1 MSQHTPGGG
10 HTSGAPV
17 SPETTVDPHNPA
29 GRKTFFGQPG
39 MLANLFSVE
48 MWERFSFYGMQAL
61 VLYYMYYAVS
71 DGGLGLDEGV
81 AAGIVGAYG
90 GTVYLCSILGGWVA
104 DRLLGS
110 ERTMLTSAVLIM
122 FGHIALALIPGV
134 AGLTVGLL
142 CIAVGSGGLK
152 TTCVNLVGTLYE
164 REDPRRDA
172 GFSIYYMG
180 VNIGALFGPLL
191 TSFAWGTWGFHA
203 GFGIAA
209 IFMALGLVQY
219 LLTRKGLPDTVHT
232 VANSL
237 PRSQY
242 GKWIGI
248 ALAFIAVVMV
258 LLLTGILNPGNLSDA
273 VILVVVVAAVV
284 LFATMLRDKGLSA
297 DEHSRVVAFIPLF
310 IATAAFFAL
319 FQQQF
324 TVLAIYA
331 DTRLQ
336 LSIFGIDFKP
346 SATQSINPVFI
357 ILMGMVFAAV
367 WTKLGT
373 RQPSTPVKFGIAL
386 LLIGVAF
393 LLFITQ
399 AHTESVFVGWIVLV
413 LFFATL
419 GELFLSPVGL
429 SLATKLAPR
438 RYPVQMVALYNLSI
452 ALGTALSGSLAE
464 FYSRENEVGYFG
476 TMGAITI
483 VLGVVMLLV
492 AKPILKLMRGIR

>member
-232 VANSL
+232 VANPL

-248 ALAFIAVVMV
+248 ALAFIAVVVV

>member
-232 VANSL
+232 VANPL

-248 ALAFIAVVMV
+248 ALAFIAVVVV

-310 IATAAFFAL
+310 MATAAFFAL

-492 AKPILKLMRGIR
+492 AKPILKLMCGIR

>member
-1 MSQHTPGGG
+1 MSQDSPDGSHAHAAAATPP
-10 HTSGAPV
+10 APV
-17 SPETTVDPHNPA
+17 DPRNPA

-61 VLYYMYYAVS
+61 VLYYMYRPAVE
-71 DGGLGLDEGV
+71 GGLEIDEGV

-90 GTVYLCSILGGWVA
+90 GTVYLCSILGGWIA

-110 ERTMLTSAVLIM
+110 ERTMLASAVLIM
-122 FGHIALALIPGV
+122 FGHVALAFVPGV
-134 AGLTVGLL
+134 PGLTIGLL
-142 CIAVGSGGLK
+142 SIAVGSGGLK

-164 REDPRRDA
+164 RDDPRRDA
-172 GFSIYYMG
+172 GFSLYYMG

-209 IFMALGLVQY
+209 VFMALGLVQY
-219 LLTRKGLPDTVHT
+219 VLTRKGLPATVHT
-232 VANSL
+232 VANPL

-242 GKWIGI
+242 GRWIGI
-248 ALAFIAVVMV
+248 ALAFVVVVLV
-258 LLLTGILNPGNLSDA
+258 LLFTGVLNPGNLSDA
-273 VILVVVVAAVV
+273 VILVVVVSAVL
-284 LFATMLRDKGLSA
+284 LFTTMLRDKDLSA
-297 DEHSRVVAFIPLF
+297 DEHSRVIAFIPLF
-310 IATAAFFAL
+310 IATAAFFSL

-331 DTRLQ
+331 DTRLN
-336 LSIFGIDFKP
+336 LNVFGFEIKP
-346 SATQSINPVFI
+346 SAVQSITPVFI
-357 ILMGMVFAAV
+357 ILLSMGFAAA
-367 WTKLGT
+367 WTKLGR
-373 RQPSTPVKFGIAL
+373 RQPSTPIKFGIAL

-399 AHTESVFVGWIVLV
+399 AQTASVFIGWIVLV
-413 LFFATL
+413 LLFATL

-438 RYPVQMVALYNLSI
+438 KFPVQMVALYNLSV

-483 VLGVVMLLV
+483 VLGIVMLLV

>member
-1 MSQHTPGGG
+1 MSQNTPDGGPL
-10 HTSGAPV
+10 SGTPV
-17 SPETTVDPHNPA
+17 SPNANVDPHNPA

-61 VLYYMYYAVS
+61 VLYYMYYPAAQ
-71 DGGLGLDEGV
+71 GGLGIDEGV

-110 ERTMLTSAVLIM
+110 ERTMLSSAVLIM
-122 FGHIALALIPGV
+122 LGHIALAFIPGV
-134 AGLTVGLL
+134 TGLTIGLL
-142 CIAVGSGGLK
+142 SIAIGSGGLK

-164 REDPRRDA
+164 RDDPRRDA
-172 GFSIYYMG
+172 GFSLYYMG

-209 IFMALGLVQY
+209 IFMALGLLQY
-219 LLTRKGLPDTVHT
+219 ILTRKGLPETVHT
-232 VANSL
+232 VANRL

-242 GKWIGI
+242 GKWVGI
-248 ALAFIAVVMV
+248 ALAFVAVVLV
-258 LLLTGILNPGNLSDA
+258 LLFTGILNPGNLSDA
-273 VILVVVVAAVV
+273 VILVVVVAAVL
-284 LFATMLRDKGLSA
+284 LFATMLRDKGLSS
-297 DEHSRVVAFIPLF
+297 DEHSRVLAFIPLF

-331 DTRLQ
+331 DTRLN
-336 LSIFGIDFKP
+336 LSIFGMDFKP
-346 SATQSINPVFI
+346 SAVQSINPVFI
-357 ILMGMVFAAV
+357 IVMGMVFAAA

-399 AHTESVFVGWIVLV
+399 AQTASVFVGWIVLV

-438 RYPVQMVALYNLSI
+438 KFPVQMVALYNLSV

-483 VLGVVMLLV
+483 VLGIVMLLV
-492 AKPILKLMRGIR
+492 AKPVLRLMRGIR

>member
-1 MSQHTPGGG
+1 M
-10 HTSGAPV
+10 
-17 SPETTVDPHNPA
+17 DPHNPA

-232 VANSL
+232 VANPL

-248 ALAFIAVVMV
+248 ALAFIAVVVV

>member
-1 MSQHTPGGG
+1 M
-10 HTSGAPV
+10 
-17 SPETTVDPHNPA
+17 DPHNPA

-232 VANSL
+232 VANPL

-248 ALAFIAVVMV
+248 ALGFVVVVLV
-258 LLLTGILNPGNLSDA
+258 LLFTGILNPGNLSG
-273 VILVVVVAAVV
+273 AVV
-284 LFATMLRDKGLSA
+284 LISLVAAIALFAIMLKDKGLSPE
-297 DEHSRVVAFIPLF
+297 EHSRVVAFIPLF

-346 SATQSINPVFI
+346 SATQSINPVF
-357 ILMGMVFAAV
+357 
-367 WTKLGT
+367 
-373 RQPSTPVKFGIAL
+373 
-386 LLIGVAF
+386 
-393 LLFITQ
+393 
-399 AHTESVFVGWIVLV
+399 
-413 LFFATL
+413 
-419 GELFLSPVGL
+419 
-429 SLATKLAPR
+429 
-438 RYPVQMVALYNLSI
+438 
-452 ALGTALSGSLAE
+452 
-464 FYSRENEVGYFG
+464 
-476 TMGAITI
+476 
-483 VLGVVMLLV
+483 
-492 AKPILKLMRGIR
+492 

>member
-1 MSQHTPGGG
+1 MSHNTPDGGQA
-10 HTSGAPV
+10 SSMPVAPN
-17 SPETTVDPHNPA
+17 SHVDPHNPA
-29 GRKTFFGQPG
+29 GRKSFFGQPG

-71 DGGLGLDEGV
+71 DGGLGIDQGV

-110 ERTMLTSAVLIM
+110 ERTMLASAVLIM
-122 FGHIALALIPGV
+122 AGHIALALIPSV
-134 AGLTVGLL
+134 AGLTIGLL

-152 TTCVNLVGTLYE
+152 TTCVNLVGTLYD
-164 REDPRRDA
+164 RDDPRRDA

-180 VNIGALFGPLL
+180 VNIGGFLGPLL
-191 TSFAWGTWGFHA
+191 TGFAWNTWGFHF
-203 GFGIAA
+203 GFGLAA
-209 IFMALGLVQY
+209 FFMAIGLIQY
-219 LLTRKGLPDTVHT
+219 VLTRKGLPATVHT
-232 VANSL
+232 VANPL

-248 ALAFIAVVMV
+248 AVAAVVIILV
-258 LLLTGILNPGNLSDA
+258 LLFTGILNPGNLAD
-273 VILVVVVAAVV
+273 AVV
-284 LFATMLRDKGLSA
+284 LVVLVATVLLFTIMLRDKDLSS
-297 DEHSRVVAFIPLF
+297 DEHSRVLAFIPMF

-331 DTRLQ
+331 DTRLN
-336 LSIFGIDFKP
+336 LNFLGYEFPP
-346 SATQSINPVFI
+346 SWVQSINPVFI
-357 ILMGMVFAAV
+357 ILFGMVFAAM

-373 RQPSTPVKFGIAL
+373 RQPSTPVKFGVAL
-386 LLIGVAF
+386 LAIGVAF

-399 AHTESVFVGWIVLV
+399 ANTASVFVGWIVLV
-413 LFFATL
+413 LFFATM

-429 SLATKLAPR
+429 SLSTKLAPR
-438 RYPVQMVALYNLSI
+438 KFPVQMVALNNLAV
-452 ALGTALSGSLAE
+452 ALGTALSGSLAG
-464 FYSRENEVGYFG
+464 FYSRDNEVGYFG

-483 VLGVVMLLV
+483 VLGIIMLLA
-492 AKPILKLMRGIR
+492 AKPILRLMRGIR

>member
-1 MSQHTPGGG
+1 MK
-10 HTSGAPV
+10 GAA
-17 SPETTVDPHNPA
+17 H
-29 GRKTFFGQPG
+29 
-39 MLANLFSVE
+39 
-48 MWERFSFYGMQAL
+48 
-61 VLYYMYYAVS
+61 
-71 DGGLGLDEGV
+71 
-81 AAGIVGAYG
+81 
-90 GTVYLCSILGGWVA
+90 SILGGWVA

-232 VANSL
+232 VANPL

-248 ALAFIAVVMV
+248 ALAFIAVVVV

>member
-1 MSQHTPGGG
+1 MSHDTSDGGQA
-10 HTSGAPV
+10 SSVPVAPN
-17 SPETTVDPHNPA
+17 THVDPHNPA
-29 GRKTFFGQPG
+29 GRKSFFGQPG

-71 DGGLGLDEGV
+71 DGGLGIDQGV

-90 GTVYLCSILGGWVA
+90 GTVYLCSILGGWIA

-110 ERTMLTSAVLIM
+110 ERTMLASVVLIM
-122 FGHIALALIPGV
+122 AGHIALALIPSV
-134 AGLTVGLL
+134 AGLTIGLL

-152 TTCVNLVGTLYE
+152 TTCVNLVGTLYD

-180 VNIGALFGPLL
+180 VNIGGFLGPLL
-191 TSFAWGTWGFHA
+191 TGFAWNTWGFHF
-203 GFGIAA
+203 GFGLAA
-209 IFMALGLVQY
+209 FFMAIGLIQY
-219 LLTRKGLPDTVHT
+219 VLTRKGLPASVHT
-232 VANSL
+232 VANPL

-248 ALAFIAVVMV
+248 AVAAVVIILV
-258 LLLTGILNPGNLSDA
+258 LLFTGLLNPGNLAD
-273 VILVVVVAAVV
+273 AVV
-284 LFATMLRDKGLSA
+284 LVVLVATILLFTIMLRDKDLSPE
-297 DEHSRVVAFIPLF
+297 EHSRVLAFIPMF

-331 DTRLQ
+331 DTRLN
-336 LSIFGIDFKP
+336 LNFLGYEFPP
-346 SATQSINPVFI
+346 SWVQSINPV
-357 ILMGMVFAAV
+357 
-367 WTKLGT
+367 
-373 RQPSTPVKFGIAL
+373 KFGVAL
-386 LLIGVAF
+386 LAIGVAF

-399 AHTESVFVGWIVLV
+399 ANTASVFVGWIVLV
-413 LFFATL
+413 LFFATM

-429 SLATKLAPR
+429 SLSTKLAPR
-438 RYPVQMVALYNLSI
+438 KFPVQMVALNNLAV
-452 ALGTALSGSLAE
+452 ALGTALSGSLAS

-483 VLGVVMLLV
+483 VLGIIMLLA
-492 AKPILKLMRGIR
+492 AKPILRLMRGIR

>member
-1 MSQHTPGGG
+1 M
-10 HTSGAPV
+10 
-17 SPETTVDPHNPA
+17 DPHNPA

-61 VLYYMYYAVS
+61 VLFYMYYSVS
-71 DGGLGLDEGV
+71 DGGLGIDEGV

-110 ERTMLTSAVLIM
+110 ERTMLASAVLIM
-122 FGHIALALIPGV
+122 LGHIALALIPGV

-152 TTCVNLVGTLYE
+152 TTCVSLVGTLYE

-180 VNIGALFGPLL
+180 VNIGAFFGPLL
-191 TSFAWGTWGFHA
+191 TGFAWGTWGFHF

-209 IFMALGLVQY
+209 IFMAFGLVQY
-219 LLTRKGLPDTVHT
+219 LLTRKGLPDSVHT
-232 VANSL
+232 VANRL

-248 ALAFIAVVMV
+248 AVAFIAVVLV
-258 LLLTGILNPGNLSDA
+258 LLFTGILNPGNLSDA
-273 VILVVVVAAVV
+273 VILVVVVAAIL
-284 LFATMLRDKGLSA
+284 LFTIMLRDKGLSA

-331 DTRLQ
+331 DTRLK
-336 LSIFGIDFKP
+336 LDILGFAFKP
-346 SATQSINPVFI
+346 SVVQSINPVFI
-357 ILMGMVFAAV
+357 ILLGMVFAAA

-399 AHTESVFVGWIVLV
+399 AQTASVFIGWIVLV

-438 RYPVQMVALYNLSI
+438 KFPVQMVALYNLSV

-483 VLGVVMLLV
+483 VLGIVMLLV

>member
-1 MSQHTPGGG
+1 M
-10 HTSGAPV
+10 
-17 SPETTVDPHNPA
+17 DPHNPA

-232 VANSL
+232 VANPL

-248 ALAFIAVVMV
+248 ALVFIAVVVV

>member
-1 MSQHTPGGG
+1 MSQHTPVDGPL
-10 HTSGAPV
+10 SGTPDRTAAP
-17 SPETTVDPHNPA
+17 VDPHNPA

-61 VLYYMYYAVS
+61 VLYYMYYPAAQ
-71 DGGLGLDEGV
+71 GGLGIDEGV

-110 ERTMLTSAVLIM
+110 ERTMLSSAVLIM
-122 FGHIALALIPGV
+122 LGHIALAFIPGV
-134 AGLTVGLL
+134 AGLTIGLL
-142 CIAVGSGGLK
+142 SIAIGSGGLK

-164 REDPRRDA
+164 RDAPRRDA
-172 GFSIYYMG
+172 GFSLYYMG

-209 IFMALGLVQY
+209 VFMALGLLQY
-219 LLTRKGLPDTVHT
+219 ILTRKGLPETVHT
-232 VANSL
+232 VANRL

-242 GKWIGI
+242 GKWVGI
-248 ALAFIAVVMV
+248 ALAFVAVVLV
-258 LLLTGILNPGNLSDA
+258 LLFTGILNPGNLSNA
-273 VILVVVVAAVV
+273 VILVVVVAAIL
-284 LFATMLRDKGLSA
+284 LFATMLRDKGLSS
-297 DEHSRVVAFIPLF
+297 DEHSRVLAFIPLF

-331 DTRLQ
+331 DTRLN
-336 LSIFGIDFKP
+336 LSLFGMDFKP
-346 SATQSINPVFI
+346 SAVQSINPVFI
-357 ILMGMVFAAV
+357 IVMGMVFAAA

-399 AHTESVFVGWIVLV
+399 AQTASVFVGWIVLV

-438 RYPVQMVALYNLSI
+438 KFPVQMVALYNLSV

-483 VLGVVMLLV
+483 VLGIVMLLV
-492 AKPILKLMRGIR
+492 AKPVLKLMRGIR

>member
-232 VANSL
+232 VANPL

-248 ALAFIAVVMV
+248 ALAFIAVVVV

-310 IATAAFFAL
+310 MATAAFFAL

>member
-232 VANSL
+232 VANPL

-248 ALAFIAVVMV
+248 ALAFIVVVVV

>member
-1 MSQHTPGGG
+1 MSQNSPDGSRAHTAAATPQP
-10 HTSGAPV
+10 AL
-17 SPETTVDPHNPA
+17 DPHNPA

-71 DGGLGLDEGV
+71 DGGLGIDKGV

-90 GTVYLCSILGGWVA
+90 GTVYLCSILGGWIA

-110 ERTMLTSAVLIM
+110 ERTMLASAVLIM
-122 FGHIALALIPGV
+122 AGHIALALIPSV
-134 AGLTVGLL
+134 LGLTIGLL

-164 REDPRRDA
+164 RDDPRRDA

-180 VNIGALFGPLL
+180 VNIGGLFGPLL
-191 TSFAWGTWGFHA
+191 TGFAWAKWGFHM
-203 GFGIAA
+203 GFGLAA
-209 IFMALGLVQY
+209 IFMAFGLVQY
-219 LLTRKGLPDTVHT
+219 TLTRKGLPATVHT
-232 VANSL
+232 VANPL

-248 ALAFIAVVMV
+248 VLAAVVLVVV
-258 LLLTGILNPGNLSDA
+258 LLLTGVLNPGNLSNA
-273 VILVVVVAAVV
+273 VILVVVVSAVV
-284 LFATMLRDKGLSA
+284 LFVTMLRDKELSP
-297 DEHSRVVAFIPLF
+297 DEHSRVIAFIPLF
-310 IATAAFFAL
+310 IATAAFFSL

-331 DTRLQ
+331 DTRLD
-336 LSIFGIDFKP
+336 LTLWGFDFKP
-346 SATQSINPVFI
+346 SLTQSINPVFI
-357 ILMGMVFAAV
+357 ILLGMVFAAA

-373 RQPSTPVKFGIAL
+373 RQPSTPVKFGVAL

-393 LLFITQ
+393 LTFVTQ
-399 AHTESVFVGWIVLV
+399 AHTPSVFIGWIVLV

-438 RYPVQMVALYNLSI
+438 KFPVQMIALYNLSV

-464 FYSRENEVGYFG
+464 FYSADNEVGYFG

-483 VLGVVMLLV
+483 VLGVVMLL
-492 AKPILKLMRGIR
+492 ASKPILKLMRGIR

>member
-232 VANSL
+232 VANPL

-248 ALAFIAVVMV
+248 ALAFIAVVVV
-258 LLLTGILNPGNLSDA
+258 LLITGILNPGNLSDA

>member
-10 HTSGAPV
+10 HTSGTPV
-17 SPETTVDPHNPA
+17 SPKTTVDPHNPA

-61 VLYYMYYAVS
+61 VLYYMYYSVS
-71 DGGLGLDEGV
+71 DGGLGIDKGV

-122 FGHIALALIPGV
+122 AGHIALALIPSV
-134 AGLTVGLL
+134 VGLTIGLL

-180 VNIGALFGPLL
+180 VNIGGFLGPLL
-191 TSFAWGTWGFHA
+191 TGFAWKTWGFHL
-203 GFGIAA
+203 GFGLAA
-209 IFMALGLVQY
+209 VFMAIGLVQY
-219 LLTRKGLPDTVHT
+219 ILTRKGLPQSVHT
-232 VANSL
+232 VANRL

-248 ALAFIAVVMV
+248 AVGFIVLVMV
-258 LLLTGILNPGNLSDA
+258 LLLTGILNPGNLAGSIA
-273 VILVVVVAAVV
+273 LVALVAAIL
-284 LFATMLRDKGLSA
+284 LFTIMLRNKDLSA
-297 DEHSRVVAFIPLF
+297 DEHSRIIAFIPLF
-310 IATAAFFAL
+310 IATAAFFSL

-331 DTRLQ
+331 DTRLN
-336 LSIFGIDFKP
+336 LDFLGFTYPP
-346 SATQSINPVFI
+346 SWVQSINPVFI
-357 ILMGMVFAAV
+357 ILLGMVFAAM

-399 AHTESVFVGWIVLV
+399 AHTNSVFVGWIVLIM
-413 LFFATL
+413 LFATL

-438 RYPVQMVALYNLSI
+438 KFPVQMVALYNLSI

-476 TMGAITI
+476 TMGATTI
-483 VLGVVMLLV
+483 VLGVVMLLA

>member
-1 MSQHTPGGG
+1 MSQNTPGGG
-10 HTSGAPV
+10 PISGAPV
-17 SPETTVDPHNPA
+17 SPNTNTDPHNPA

-61 VLYYMYYAVS
+61 VLYYMYRPAAE
-71 DGGLGLDEGV
+71 GGLGIDEGV

-110 ERTMLTSAVLIM
+110 ERTMLASAVLIM

-152 TTCVNLVGTLYE
+152 TTCVNLVGTLYD
-164 REDPRRDA
+164 RDDPRRDA

-209 IFMALGLVQY
+209 VFMALGLVQY
-219 LLTRKGLPDTVHT
+219 MLTRKGLPDTVHT
-232 VANSL
+232 VANRL

-248 ALAFIAVVMV
+248 AVAFIAVVLV

-273 VILVVVVAAVV
+273 VILVVVVAAIL
-284 LFATMLRDKGLSA
+284 LFTIMLRDKGLSPE
-297 DEHSRVVAFIPLF
+297 EHSRVVAFIPLF

-331 DTRLQ
+331 DTRLN
-336 LSIFGIDFKP
+336 LSVFGIDFKP

-357 ILMGMVFAAV
+357 ILLGMVFAAA

-399 AHTESVFVGWIVLV
+399 AQTASVFVGWIVLV
-413 LFFATL
+413 LLFATL

-438 RYPVQMVALYNLSI
+438 KFPVQMVALYNLSV

-483 VLGVVMLLV
+483 ALGIVMLLV

>member
-1 MSQHTPGGG
+1 MSHSTPG
-10 HTSGAPV
+10 SGLTGNAPND
-17 SPETTVDPHNPA
+17 PNPTIDPHNPA
-29 GRKTFFGQPG
+29 GRRTFFGQPG

-61 VLYYMYYAVS
+61 VLFYMYYPAAE
-71 DGGLGLDEGV
+71 GGLGLDQGV
-81 AAGIVGAYG
+81 ATGIVGAYG

-104 DRLLGS
+104 DRLIGS
-110 ERTMLTSAVLIM
+110 ERTMLASAALIM
-122 FGHIALALIPGV
+122 AGPVALALGASVPGL
-134 AGLTVGLL
+134 AIGLL
-142 CIAVGSGGLK
+142 CVAVGSGGLK

-164 REDPRRDA
+164 RDDPRRDA

-209 IFMALGLVQY
+209 FFMALGLVQY
-219 LLTRKGLPDTVHT
+219 FLTRKGLPDSVHT
-232 VANSL
+232 VANPL

-248 ALAFIAVVMV
+248 ALGFVVVVLV
-258 LLLTGILNPGNLSDA
+258 LLFTGILNPGNLSG
-273 VILVVVVAAVV
+273 AVV
-284 LFATMLRDKGLSA
+284 LISLVAAIALFAIMLKDKGLSPE
-297 DEHSRVVAFIPLF
+297 EHSRVVAFIPLF

-324 TVLAIYA
+324 TVLAVYA
-331 DTRLQ
+331 DTRLD
-336 LSIFGIDFKP
+336 LSLFGMEFKP
-346 SATQSINPVFI
+346 SAVQSINPVFI
-357 ILMGMVFAAV
+357 ILFGMVFAGV

-386 LLIGVAF
+386 LLIGAAF

-399 AHTESVFVGWIVLV
+399 ADTASVFVGWIVLILLV
-413 LFFATL
+413 ATL

-438 RYPVQMVALYNLSI
+438 RFPVQMVALYNLSV

-464 FYSRENEVGYFG
+464 FYSRENEVAYFG
-476 TMGAITI
+476 TMGAVTI
-483 VLGVVMLLV
+483 VLGVVMLLA
-492 AKPILKLMRGIR
+492 AKPILRMMRGIR

>member
-232 VANSL
+232 LANPL

-248 ALAFIAVVMV
+248 ALAFIAVVVV

>member
-232 VANSL
+232 VANPL

-248 ALAFIAVVMV
+248 ALAFIAVVVV

-483 VLGVVMLLV
+483 ALGVVMLLV